1 MVADTDGTF
10 SASERLCKFAL
21 AGHRWCRSRSGGIL
35 RFRSLEEPR
44 QRSPPRQ
51 RADNAFSLDR
61 GDIVTAGPFE
71 IGNFDG
77 TVSLTSAVVG
87 TTFEFGQLSN
97 LTVGYA
103 TPLTGGVGR
112 QYDGA
117 LRIMYSRVLGR

>member
-1 MVADTDGTF
+1 MTDPNHVFFNFGVGGW
-10 SASERLCKFAL
+10 LY
-21 AGHRWCRSRSGGIL
+21 RSDERSGLTGIVPMM
-35 RFRSLEEPR
+35 EIHHT
-44 QRSPPRQ
+44 
-51 RADNAFSLDR
+51 NSLDR